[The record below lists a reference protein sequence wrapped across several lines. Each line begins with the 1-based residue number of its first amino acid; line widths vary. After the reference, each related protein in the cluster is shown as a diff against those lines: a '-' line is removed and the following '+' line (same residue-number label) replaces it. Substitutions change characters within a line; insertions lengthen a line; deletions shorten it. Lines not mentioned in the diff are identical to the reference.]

1 MEMARPQPVGP
12 IEDTGFDSAGVWIR
26 YFAAGAGEP
35 VVLIHGFIEDAERQ
49 WLRPGVV
56 AALARRY
63 RVYAM
68 DARGHGKS
76 AKPHTPAAY
85 GPEMACDVVRLLGH
99 LGHATAHLVG
109 YSMGAHIIAQ
119 LLTLNPARV
128 ASAVLGGAS
137 GRRNWSAADQ
147 RLLEIEAAELEQGSL
162 RSQLLRLWP
171 SGRPPPSEAELARRS
186 AYALAGHDPRALAA
200 VRRSNPAQ
208 VVTEAQMAAVLVPVR
223 GIVGTRDPYL
233 AEFCALRVVMP
244 QLDLVTIEGGTH
256 GTTPARRDF
265 LRAVEKHLAAH
276 PIG

>member
-85 GPEMACDVVRLLGH
+85 GPEMACDVVHLLGH

-128 ASAVLGGAS
+128 ASAVLG
-137 GRRNWSAADQ
+137 
-147 RLLEIEAAELEQGSL
+147 
-162 RSQLLRLWP
+162 
-171 SGRPPPSEAELARRS
+171 
-186 AYALAGHDPRALAA
+186 
-200 VRRSNPAQ
+200 SNPAQ

-233 AEFCALRVVMP
+233 AEFRALRAAMP
-244 QLDLVTIEGGTH
+244 RLDLVTIEGATH
-256 GTTPARRDF
+256 GTTPARRDL

-276 PIG
+276 PSG